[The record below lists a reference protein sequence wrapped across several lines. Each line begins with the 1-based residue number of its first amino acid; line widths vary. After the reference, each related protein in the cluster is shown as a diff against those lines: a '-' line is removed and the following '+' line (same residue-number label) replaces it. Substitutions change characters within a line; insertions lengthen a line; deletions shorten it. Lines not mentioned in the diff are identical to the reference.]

1 MFMNTV
7 LIVVCVIL
15 SAGIGLLL
23 GIVFLS
29 RKNRIK
35 EQRIVELET
44 QSQGSEKILNEIR
57 QQVNNKDEIIE
68 KMRRDLSAVEQSKTS
83 AETKLE
89 EALKNVEEQKKLLER
104 AEEKLTT
111 TFQAL
116 SGESLK
122 SNNKAFIEL
131 AKETLETV
139 LTKAKG
145 DFGEKEE
152 SVKNIVNSLNDAL
165 KRYEQQVSE
174 LEKKR
179 AADYGGL
186 ENQIKTLVMTNQQLQ
201 KETGNLVTA
210 LRRPEVR
217 GRWGEVTLKRV
228 VELSGM
234 SEHCDFTEQVSVST
248 DEGRLRPDMI
258 VHLPASREIVID
270 SKVSLDAF
278 IDATTVTDE
287 DQRKAL
293 IVKHSQHVRNHMKAL
308 TNKKYW
314 DQFSQTPEFV
324 VMFIPG
330 ESFLS
335 AVLSVD
341 HTLIEDGMENKVIIA
356 TPTTLIALLRA
367 VAFGWRQE
375 QIAKHAQEIAT
386 LGKEIYD
393 RFEPFLGHVNKTGN
407 YLSQATVSF
416 NKMIMSL
423 ERRVMVSVR
432 KFKELGAAGDKEL
445 PEAQPIEQIPMK
457 AQEKNDTSENVE
469 ENDADD
475 IK

>member
-1 MFMNTV
+1 VQT
-7 LIVVCVIL
+7 
-15 SAGIGLLL
+15 
-23 GIVFLS
+23 
-29 RKNRIK
+29 
-35 EQRIVELET
+35 
-44 QSQGSEKILNEIR
+44 QGSEKLINEIR
-57 QQVNNKDEIIE
+57 QQVGSKDEIIE
-68 KMRRDLSAVEQSKTS
+68 RMRREISSVEQAKTS

-89 EALKNVEEQKKLLER
+89 EAVKNVEEEKRLLER

-139 LTKAKG
+139 LSKAKG
-145 DFGEKEE
+145 EFGEKEE
-152 SVKNIVNSLNDAL
+152 SVKNIVSSLNDAL
-165 KRYEQQVSE
+165 KRYEQQVDE

-179 AADYGGL
+179 ASDYGSL
-186 ENQIKTLVMTNQQLQ
+186 ENQIKTLVLTNQQLQ

-234 SEHCDFTEQVSVST
+234 SEHCDFTEQVSVT
-248 DEGRLRPDMI
+248 TEEGRLRPDMV

-278 IDATTVTDE
+278 IDATAIADE
-287 DQRKAL
+287 EQRKLL
-293 IVKHSQHVRNHMKAL
+293 IEKHSQQVRNHMKAL

-314 DQFSQTPEFV
+314 DQFSKTPEFV

-335 AVLSVD
+335 AALAVD
-341 HTLIEDGMENKVIIA
+341 HTLIEDGMESKVIIA

-386 LGKEIYD
+386 LGKKIYD
-393 RFEPFLGHVNKTGN
+393 RFEPFLGHVNKTGD
-407 YLSQATVSF
+407 YLSQATESF
-416 NKMIMSL
+416 NRMIMSL
-423 ERRVMVSVR
+423 ERRIMVSVR

-457 AQEKNDTSENVE
+457 AQLQDNGQDTNVE
-469 ENDADD
+469 DEENEAD
-475 IK
+475 

>member
-1 MFMNTV
+1 MDAWII
-7 LIVVCVIL
+7 LIIVVLAIL
-15 SAGIGLLL
+15 VGYFIGYILTSL
-23 GIVFLS
+23 
-29 RKNRIK
+29 KNRKKDENISK
-35 EQRIVELET
+35 LQMQNQATEQLIDEL
-44 QSQGSEKILNEIR
+44 R
-57 QQVNNKDEIIE
+57 QQATSKEESIE
-68 KMRRDLSAVEQSKTS
+68 KLRNDMSSIQQAKATS
-83 AETKLE
+83 DTKLE
-89 EALKNVEEQKKLLER
+89 EALRNVDEQKKLLER

-131 AKETLETV
+131 AKGTLETV
-139 LTKAKG
+139 LSKAKG

-152 SVKNIVNSLNDAL
+152 SIKNIVGSLGEAL
-165 KRYEQQVSE
+165 KRYEQQVSA
-174 LEKKR
+174 LEQKR
-179 AADYGGL
+179 ASDYGGL
-186 ENQIKTLVMTNQQLQ
+186 DNQIKSLLVANQQLQ

-248 DEGRLRPDMI
+248 DEGRLRPDMV
-258 VHLPASREIVID
+258 VHLPVNREIVVD
-270 SKVSLDAF
+270 SKASLDAY
-278 IDATTVTDE
+278 IDAASSNDD
-287 DQRKAL
+287 DQKKIL
-293 IVKHSQHVRNHMKAL
+293 IEKHAQQVRIHMKML
-308 TNKKYW
+308 SGKKYW
-314 DQFSQTPEFV
+314 DQFSKAPEFV

-335 AVLSVD
+335 AALSID
-341 HTLIEDGMENKVIIA
+341 HTLIEDGMENRVIIA

-375 QIAKHAQEIAT
+375 QIAKHAQEIAN

-393 RFEPFLGHVNKTGN
+393 RFEPFLGHINRTGS

-416 NKMIMSL
+416 NRMIMSL
-423 ERRVMVSVR
+423 ERRVLVSVK

-445 PEAQPIEQIPMK
+445 LEVQPIEQIPMK
-457 AQEKNDTSENVE
+457 VQNEAEGDEKEVG
-469 ENDADD
+469 
-475 IK
+475 KV

>member
-1 MFMNTV
+1 MLVN
-7 LIVVCVIL
+7 LIYL
-15 SAGIGLLL
+15 SAGLILGVALIYLIYRKKDSLLAEHKPKIQAFENNIAEL
-23 GIVFLS
+23 KEQIVQKDES
-29 RKNRIK
+29 INSIRKN
-35 EQRIVELET
+35 LE
-44 QSQGSEKILNEIR
+44 EV
-57 QQVNNKDEIIE
+57 QQ
-68 KMRRDLSAVEQSKTS
+68 AKTV
-83 AETKLE
+83 AETRLE
-89 EALKNVEEQKKLLER
+89 EANKNIEDQKKLLER
-104 AEEKLTT
+104 AEEKMVT

-139 LTKAKG
+139 LGKAKG
-145 DFGEKEE
+145 EFGEKEQ
-152 SVKNIVNSLNDAL
+152 SIKNIVSSLDQAL

-179 AADYGGL
+179 ASDQGSL
-186 ENQIKTLVMTNQQLQ
+186 ESQIKSLMSANQQLQ

-234 SEHCDFTEQVSVST
+234 SEHCDFIEQVSVAT
-248 DEGRLRPDMI
+248 DAGRLRPDM
-258 VHLPASREIVID
+258 VVCLPADREIVID
-270 SKVSLDAF
+270 SKVSLDSF
-278 IDATTVTDE
+278 IDAVSSD
-287 DQRKAL
+287 DDNQRKIL
-293 IVKHSQHVRNHMKAL
+293 IEKHAQQVRTHMKAL
-308 TNKKYW
+308 SGKKYW
-314 DQFSQTPEFV
+314 DQFSKAPEFA
-324 VMFIPG
+324 VMFMPG

-335 AVLSVD
+335 AALSVD
-341 HTLIEDGMENKVIIA
+341 HTLIEDGMENRVIIA

-375 QIAKHAQEIAT
+375 QIAKHAQEIAA

-393 RFEPFLGHVNKTGN
+393 RFQPFLEHINKTGG

-423 ERRVMVSVR
+423 ERRVMISVR

-445 PEAQPIEQIPMK
+445 PEIQPVEQVPMK
-457 AQEKNDTSENVE
+457 TQAEKDIGVE
-469 ENDADD
+469 ENN
-475 IK
+475 K

>member
-1 MFMNTV
+1 MNLA
-7 LIVVCVIL
+7 LIAICIAL
-15 SAGIGLLL
+15 SAGIGLLI
-23 GIVFLS
+23 GFVVAS
-29 RKNRIK
+29 RKDREKDHRIT
-35 EQRIVELET
+35 ELQT
-44 QSQGSEKILNEIR
+44 QAQGAEKIATEIR
-57 QQVNNKDEIIE
+57 QQLSNKEDAISQI
-68 KMRRDLSAVEQSKTS
+68 RRDIVALEQAKTA

-89 EALKNVEEQKKLLER
+89 EATKNIEEQKKLLER

-122 SNNKAFIEL
+122 SNNKAFIDL

-139 LTKAKG
+139 LSKAKG

-152 SVKNIVNSLNDAL
+152 SVKNIVSSLNEAL
-165 KRYEQQVSE
+165 KRYEQQVGE

-179 AADYGGL
+179 AADYGSL
-186 ENQIKTLVMTNQQLQ
+186 ENQIKTMVLTNQQLQ

-234 SEHCDFTEQVSVST
+234 SEHCDFTEQVSVT
-248 DEGRLRPDMI
+248 TEDGRLRPDMI
-258 VHLPASREIVID
+258 VYLPASREIVVD
-270 SKVSLDAF
+270 SKVSLDAY

-287 DQRKAL
+287 EQRKGL
-293 IVKHSQHVRNHMKAL
+293 IEKHSQHVRNHMKAL

-314 DQFSQTPEFV
+314 DQFSQAPEFV

-335 AVLSVD
+335 AALSVD

-375 QIAKHAQEIAT
+375 LIAKHAQEIAT

-393 RFEPFLGHVNKTGN
+393 RFEPFLGHVNKTGG
-407 YLSQATVSF
+407 YLSQATVAF
-416 NKMIMSL
+416 NKMVMSL

-432 KFKELGAAGDKEL
+432 KFKELGASGDKEL

-457 AQEKNDTSENVE
+457 AQMQDDGQITEDDKTDED
-469 ENDADD
+469 DAQ
-475 IK
+475 

>member
-1 MFMNTV
+1 MQT
-7 LIVVCVIL
+7 
-15 SAGIGLLL
+15 
-23 GIVFLS
+23 
-29 RKNRIK
+29 
-35 EQRIVELET
+35 
-44 QSQGSEKILNEIR
+44 QGSEKLINEIR
-57 QQVNNKDEIIE
+57 QQVGSKDEIIE
-68 KMRRDLSAVEQSKTS
+68 RMRREISSVEQAKTS

-89 EALKNVEEQKKLLER
+89 EAVKNVEEEKRLLER

-139 LTKAKG
+139 LSKAKG
-145 DFGEKEE
+145 EFGEKEE
-152 SVKNIVNSLNDAL
+152 SVKNIVSSLNDAL
-165 KRYEQQVSE
+165 KRYEQQVDE

-179 AADYGGL
+179 ASDYGSL
-186 ENQIKTLVMTNQQLQ
+186 ENQIKTLVLTNQQLQ

-234 SEHCDFTEQVSVST
+234 SEHCDFTEQVSVT
-248 DEGRLRPDMI
+248 TEEGRLRPDMV

-278 IDATTVTDE
+278 IDATAIADE
-287 DQRKAL
+287 EQRKLL
-293 IVKHSQHVRNHMKAL
+293 IEKHSQQVRNHMKAL

-314 DQFSQTPEFV
+314 DQFSKTPEFV

-335 AVLSVD
+335 AALAVD
-341 HTLIEDGMENKVIIA
+341 HTLIEDGMESKVIIA

-386 LGKEIYD
+386 LGKKIYD
-393 RFEPFLGHVNKTGN
+393 RFEPFLGHVNKTGD
-407 YLSQATVSF
+407 YLSQATESF
-416 NKMIMSL
+416 NRMIMSL
-423 ERRVMVSVR
+423 ERRIMVSVR

-457 AQEKNDTSENVE
+457 AQLQDNGQDTNVE
-469 ENDADD
+469 DEENEAD
-475 IK
+475 

>member
-1 MFMNTV
+1 MNIM
-7 LIVVCVIL
+7 LIIL
-15 SAGIGLLL
+15 SIALSIGVGLLI
-23 GIVFLS
+23 GIIAVS
-29 RKNRIK
+29 RKNRDKDKVI
-35 EQRIVELET
+35 IELQAQT
-44 QSQGSEKILNEIR
+44 QGSEELINEIR
-57 QQVNNKDEIIE
+57 RQIGSKDEIIE
-68 KMRRDLSAVEQSKTS
+68 RMRREISSVEQAKTS

-89 EALKNVEEQKKLLER
+89 EAVKNVEEQKRLLER

-139 LTKAKG
+139 LSKAKG
-145 DFGEKEE
+145 EFGEKEE
-152 SVKNIVNSLNDAL
+152 SVKNIVSSLNDAL
-165 KRYEQQVSE
+165 KRYEQQVGE

-179 AADYGGL
+179 ASDYGSL
-186 ENQIKTLVMTNQQLQ
+186 ENQIKTLVLTNQQLQ
-201 KETGNLVTA
+201 KETGNLVMA

-234 SEHCDFTEQVSVST
+234 SEHCDFTEQVSVAT
-248 DEGRLRPDMI
+248 EEGRLRPDMV
-258 VHLPASREIVID
+258 VHLPASREIVVD

-278 IDATTVTDE
+278 IDATAIADE
-287 DQRKAL
+287 EERKLL
-293 IVKHSQHVRNHMKAL
+293 IEKHSQQVRNHMKAL

-314 DQFSQTPEFV
+314 DQFSKAPEFV

-335 AVLSVD
+335 AALAVD
-341 HTLIEDGMENKVIIA
+341 HTLIEDGMESKVIIA

-375 QIAKHAQEIAT
+375 LIAKHAQEIAT

-407 YLSQATVSF
+407 YLSQAAESF
-416 NKMIMSL
+416 NRMIMSL
-423 ERRVMVSVR
+423 ERRIMVSVR
-432 KFKELGAAGDKEL
+432 RFKELGAAGDKEL

-457 AQEKNDTSENVE
+457 AQLQDSGQGTNAEDE
-469 ENDADD
+469 ENEAD
-475 IK
+475 

>member
-1 MFMNTV
+1 MNIT
-7 LIVVCVIL
+7 LVIFSITL
-15 SAGIGLLL
+15 SMGIGLLI
-23 GIVFLS
+23 GVVIISGRNRGRDKIV
-29 RKNRIK
+29 I
-35 EQRIVELET
+35 ELQAQV
-44 QSQGSEKILNEIR
+44 QSYEKLINEIR
-57 QQVNNKDEIIE
+57 QQAGNKDEIIE
-68 KMRRDLSAVEQSKTS
+68 RIRREISSAEQAKIS
-83 AETKLE
+83 AETRLE
-89 EALKNVEEQKKLLER
+89 EAAGNIEEQKKLLER

-122 SNNKAFIEL
+122 SNNKAFVEL

-139 LTKAKG
+139 LSRAKG
-145 DFGEKEE
+145 EFGEKEE
-152 SVKNIVNSLNDAL
+152 SVKNIVGSLNDAL
-165 KRYEQQVSE
+165 KRYEHEVGE

-179 AADYGGL
+179 ALDYGSL
-186 ENQIKTLVMTNQQLQ
+186 ENQIETLVLTNQQLQ

-217 GRWGEVTLKRV
+217 GRWGEITLKRV

-234 SEHCDFTEQVSVST
+234 SEHCDFTEQVSVT
-248 DEGRLRPDMI
+248 TEEGKLRPDMV
-258 VHLPASREIVID
+258 VHLPASRDIVVD

-278 IDATTVTDE
+278 IDAAAINDE
-287 DQRKAL
+287 ERRKLL
-293 IVKHSQHVRNHMKAL
+293 IEKHSQQVRNHMKAL

-314 DQFSQTPEFV
+314 DQFSKAPEFV

-335 AVLSVD
+335 AALAVD

-375 QIAKHAQEIAT
+375 QIAKHAQEIAA

-407 YLSQATVSF
+407 YLSQATESF
-416 NKMIMSL
+416 NRMIMSL

-445 PEAQPIEQIPMK
+445 PETEPIEQIPMK
-457 AQEKNDTSENVE
+457 AQLQDNGLDANVE
-469 ENDADD
+469 DEENEAD
-475 IK
+475 

>member
-1 MFMNTV
+1 MNMYGFIISYSC
-7 LIVVCVIL
+7 LFF
-15 SAGIGLLL
+15 L
-23 GIVFLS
+23 GIMAGWVLCHI
-29 RKNRIK
+29 KNQKKAQTFI
-35 EQRIVELET
+35 EL
-44 QSQGSEKILNEIR
+44 QAQIQASEKLFIELR
-57 QQVNNKDEIIE
+57 QQISQRDTTIE
-68 KMRRDLSAVEQSKTS
+68 ALRSELASAQQLKIA

-89 EALKNVEEQKKLLER
+89 ETLKNIEGQKKLLQA

-139 LTKAKG
+139 LSKAKG
-145 DFGEKEE
+145 EFGEKEE
-152 SVKNIVNSLNDAL
+152 SIKNIVNSLDEAL
-165 KRYEQQVSE
+165 KRYERQVGE
-174 LEKKR
+174 LENKR
-179 AADYGGL
+179 ASDYGGL
-186 ENQIKTLVMTNQQLQ
+186 ESQIKSLISANQQLQ

-217 GRWGEVTLKRV
+217 GRWGEITLRRV

-234 SEHCDFTEQVSVST
+234 SEHCDFTEQVSVNT
-248 DEGRLRPDMI
+248 DDGRLRPDMV
-258 VHLPASREIVID
+258 VHLPASREIVVD
-270 SKVSLDAF
+270 SKVSLDAY
-278 IDATTVTDE
+278 IDSTSVATDE
-287 DQRKAL
+287 ERTTL
-293 IVKHSQHVRNHMKAL
+293 IGKHGQQVRNHMKAL
-308 TNKKYW
+308 SNKKYW
-314 DQFSQTPEFV
+314 DQFTNTPEFV

-335 AVLSVD
+335 AALAVD
-341 HTLIEDGMENKVIIA
+341 HTLIEDGMENRVILA

-375 QIAKHAQEIAT
+375 QIAKHAQEIAN

-393 RFEPFLGHVNKTGN
+393 RFQPFVEHINRTGN
-407 YLSQATVSF
+407 YISQATVSF

-432 KFKELGAAGDKEL
+432 KFKELGAAGDRDL
-445 PEAQPIEQIPMK
+445 PELQTIEQLPMK
-457 AQEKNDTSENVE
+457 TQDVDQAEETVE
-469 ENDADD
+469 
-475 IK
+475 

>member
-1 MFMNTV
+1 MNIV
-7 LIVVCVIL
+7 LIAICIAL
-15 SAGIGLLL
+15 SAGIGLLI
-23 GIVFLS
+23 GFVVAS
-29 RKNRIK
+29 RKDHEKDHRIT
-35 EQRIVELET
+35 ELQT
-44 QSQGSEKILNEIR
+44 QAQGAEKIATEIR
-57 QQVNNKDEIIE
+57 QQLSNKEDAISQI
-68 KMRRDLSAVEQSKTS
+68 RRDIVALEQAKTA

-89 EALKNVEEQKKLLER
+89 EATKNIEEQKKLLER

-122 SNNKAFIEL
+122 SNNKAFIDL

-139 LTKAKG
+139 LSKAKG

-152 SVKNIVNSLNDAL
+152 SVKNIVSSLNEAL
-165 KRYEQQVSE
+165 KRYEQQVGE

-179 AADYGGL
+179 AADYGSL
-186 ENQIKTLVMTNQQLQ
+186 ENQIKTMVLTNQQLQ

-234 SEHCDFTEQVSVST
+234 SEHCDFTEQVSVT
-248 DEGRLRPDMI
+248 TEDGRSRPDMI
-258 VHLPASREIVID
+258 VHLPASREIVVD
-270 SKVSLDAF
+270 SKVSLDAY

-287 DQRKAL
+287 EQRKGL
-293 IVKHSQHVRNHMKAL
+293 IEKHSQHVRNHMKAL
-308 TNKKYW
+308 MNKKYW
-314 DQFSQTPEFV
+314 EQFAQVPEFV

-335 AVLSVD
+335 AALSVD

-393 RFEPFLGHVNKTGN
+393 RFEPFLGHVNKTGG
-407 YLSQATVSF
+407 YLSQATVAF
-416 NKMIMSL
+416 NKMVMSL

-445 PEAQPIEQIPMK
+445 PEAEPIEQIPMK
-457 AQEKNDTSENVE
+457 AQGQDDGKDNLI
-469 ENDADD
+469 ENDVDDAD
-475 IK
+475 

>member
-1 MFMNTV
+1 MNIA
-7 LIVVCVIL
+7 LIFICIAL
-15 SAGIGLLL
+15 SAGIGLLI
-23 GIVFLS
+23 GFVIAS
-29 RKNRIK
+29 RKNSPK
-35 EQRIVELET
+35 DQRIAEL
-44 QSQGSEKILNEIR
+44 QAQVQGAEKITTEIR
-57 QQVNNKDEIIE
+57 QQLSSKEDTISQ
-68 KMRRDLSAVEQSKTS
+68 MGRDIVGLEQAKTA
-83 AETKLE
+83 AETKLG
-89 EALKNVEEQKKLLER
+89 EATKNIEEQKKLLER

-122 SNNKAFIEL
+122 SNNKAFIDL

-139 LTKAKG
+139 LSKAKG

-152 SVKNIVNSLNDAL
+152 SVKNIVNSLNEAL
-165 KRYEQQVSE
+165 KRYEQQVGE

-179 AADYGGL
+179 AADYGSL
-186 ENQIKTLVMTNQQLQ
+186 ENQIKTMVLTNQQLQ

-234 SEHCDFTEQVSVST
+234 SEHCDFTEQVSVT
-248 DEGRLRPDMI
+248 TEEGRLRPDMI
-258 VHLPASREIVID
+258 VHLPASREIVVD
-270 SKVSLDAF
+270 SKVSLDAY
-278 IDATTVTDE
+278 IDATMVTDE
-287 DQRKAL
+287 EQRKGL
-293 IVKHSQHVRNHMKAL
+293 IEKHSQHVRNHMKAL

-314 DQFSQTPEFV
+314 DQFPQAPEFV

-335 AVLSVD
+335 AALSVD

-393 RFEPFLGHVNKTGN
+393 RFEPFLGHVNKTGG
-407 YLSQATVSF
+407 YLSQATVAF
-416 NKMIMSL
+416 NKMVMSL

-445 PEAQPIEQIPMK
+445 PEAEPIEQIPMK
-457 AQEKNDTSENVE
+457 AQGQDEGKITEDTEIDE
-469 ENDADD
+469 GDTQ
-475 IK
+475 

>member
-1 MFMNTV
+1 MNAILVV
-7 LIVVCVIL
+7 LCIIL
-15 SAGIGLLL
+15 SIGIG
-23 GIVFLS
+23 FLVGFVLMYI
-29 RKNRIK
+29 KNRSK
-35 EQRIVELET
+35 DKLIVELQT
-44 QSQGSEKILNEIR
+44 GSQSTEKLLNELRGQISFKEEILEKLR
-57 QQVNNKDEIIE
+57 KENVRIEQV
-68 KMRRDLSAVEQSKTS
+68 KTS

-89 EALKNVEEQKKLLER
+89 GSMHNVEEQKKLLEK

-122 SNNKAFIEL
+122 SNSKAFIEL
-131 AKETLETV
+131 AKGTLEAV
-139 LTKAKG
+139 LGKAKG
-145 DFGEKEE
+145 EFGEKEE
-152 SVKNIVNSLNDAL
+152 SIKNIVTNLSDAL

-179 AADYGGL
+179 SSDYGSL
-186 ENQIKTLVMTNQQLQ
+186 DAQIKAVLSANQQLQ

-234 SEHCDFTEQVSVST
+234 TERCDFTEQVSVT
-248 DEGRLRPDMI
+248 TEEGFLRPDMI
-258 VHLPASREIVID
+258 VHLPASREIVVD
-270 SKVSLDAF
+270 SKCSLNDF
-278 IDATTVTDE
+278 IDATSVTDE
-287 DQRKAL
+287 EQRKAL
-293 IVKHSQHVRNHMKAL
+293 IDKHAQHLRNHMKNL
-308 TNKKYW
+308 SNKKYW
-314 DQFSQTPEFV
+314 EQFEKVPEFV

-335 AVLSVD
+335 AALSVD
-341 HTLIEDGMENKVIIA
+341 HTLIEDGMENHVIIA

-375 QIAKHAQEIAT
+375 QIAKHAQEIAN

-393 RFEPFLGHVNKTGN
+393 RFEPFLEHINKTGN

-423 ERRVMVSVR
+423 ERRVLVSVK
-432 KFKELGAAGDKEL
+432 KFKDLGATGDKEL
-445 PEAQPIEQIPMK
+445 PEIQPIEQIPMRTQGK
-457 AQEKNDTSENVE
+457 ENNSDDNIE
-469 ENDADD
+469 EL
-475 IK
+475 KT